1 MHVVIVEDSSV
12 VELTLRTA
20 IEAQG
25 CTVQSAGRLA
35 DVVGGLNSCM
45 PSFFLIDRELPDGD
59 GLSLVR
65 ALRAA
70 GFEGGILVLSGREET
85 RSRIEGLRAG
95 ADDYVLKPFHVP
107 ELLQRMDN
115 ICRRRCARP
124 TRIALEL
131 RPATAAYDAEVDE
144 DEGPTERLSA

>member
-12 VELTLRTA
+12 VELLLRTS

-25 CTVQSAGRLA
+25 CTVQSSGRLA
-35 DVVGGLNSCM
+35 DVVGDLQSRM

-65 ALRAA
+65 ALRGA
-70 GFEGGILVLSGREET
+70 GFEGGIIVLTGRDET
-85 RSRIEGLRAG
+85 KARVEGLRAG
-95 ADDYVLKPFHVP
+95 ADDYVLKPFHVE
-107 ELLQRMDN
+107 ELLQRMDG

-124 TRIALEL
+124 SNIA
-131 RPATAAYDAEVDE
+131 RPLAPPTFDEAPTARV
-144 DEGPTERLSA
+144 